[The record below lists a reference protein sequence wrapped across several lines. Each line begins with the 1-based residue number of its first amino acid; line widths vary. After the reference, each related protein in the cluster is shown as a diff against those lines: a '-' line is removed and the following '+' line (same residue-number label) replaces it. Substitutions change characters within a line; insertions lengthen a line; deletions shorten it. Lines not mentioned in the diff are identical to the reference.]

1 MDLTESYSAVID
13 NVISIFEQEKKGM
26 TAEQKDRARRL
37 IADLENLLGEVESL
51 ENFSINETD
60 Y

>member
-26 TAEQKDRARRL
+26 TPEQKDRARRL
-37 IADLENLLGEVESL
+37 IANLENLLEEVERL
-51 ENFSINETD
+51 ESFSVNETD